1 MGKQF
6 ICKCFEGLSNWGI
19 KMLRRV
25 TLLTFFLFVGL
36 ALFSSFLPLYRFNY
50 ETGIWERN
58 YYLLSETVSSGYL
71 HEFGDQVSSEN
82 DEITYSL
89 AGSVSPDTA
98 KTVNIVLAQNALAG
112 SLSVWND
119 NDILYLEFNLIP
131 GCLMEESSVE
141 CDINPPSKNPS
152 PGSFD
157 YKMTHDPQTGY
168 YLYEIPLISL
178 NPPEHAW
185 ETGTE
190 LYILAHAVVNGTFNG
205 ESFFKETAWCGDIE
219 WDGGGK
225 WFWYLKYTIEEPP
238 SYICVDLSGTLSSWF
253 VRKPGDYFA
262 NPINGI
268 IRASHDFSIT
278 FSGFNN
284 LVEELTGETMEI
296 FYSFSEDSPSID
308 QWIGALDLN
317 LFNIDLLAAEGIV
330 FNIWQRIINDNHST
344 GVYSNGGVITF
355 TLKNV
360 QIEIVE

>member
-1 MGKQF
+1 MMKKKACIFALLVISTF
-6 ICKCFEGLSNWGI
+6 I
-19 KMLRRV
+19 
-25 TLLTFFLFVGL
+25 
-36 ALFSSFLPLYRFNY
+36 FSSFIPLYNFNK
-50 ETGIWERN
+50 ETGIWEK
-58 YYLLSETVSSGYL
+58 GY
-71 HEFGDQVSSEN
+71 
-82 DEITYSL
+82 YSL
-89 AGSVSPDTA
+89 SPVAEIDAFRRFERIEDSEEGEVAFSTAQSVFPEEA
-98 KTVNIVLAQNALAG
+98 EVFNIVLAQNSIAG
-112 SLSVWND
+112 TLVVWND
-119 NDILYLEFNLIP
+119 KEFLYVEFNLNP
-131 GCLMEESSVE
+131 DLFMEESNVN
-141 CDINPPSKNPS
+141 CTVMPPDKNPV
-152 PGSFD
+152 PGQFD
-157 YKMTHDPQTGY
+157 YKTVHNPQTGH

-205 ESFFKETAWCGDIE
+205 NSLFKETAWCGDIE

-225 WFWYLKYTIEEPP
+225 WFWYLKYEIEEPP

-262 NPINGI
+262 NPITGSI
-268 IRASHDFSIT
+268 KASHDFAIT

-296 FYSFSEDSPSID
+296 FYSFSENSPSID

-317 LFNIDLLAAEGIV
+317 LFNIDLPATEGMV
-330 FNIWQRIINDNHST
+330 FNIWQRIINDNQST